1 MKIKIG
7 TILRDGW
14 GRNWQAISYDKANDK
29 WELRLELK
37 PNHFYHYSTYFI
49 QKNFQKI
56 SD

>member
-14 GRNWQAISYDKANDK
+14 GRSWQAVSYDKANDK
-29 WELRLELK
+29 WELRLELN
-37 PNHFYHYSTYFI
+37 NHFCHYSTYFI

>member
-14 GRNWQAISYDKANDK
+14 GRNWQAVSYDKANDK